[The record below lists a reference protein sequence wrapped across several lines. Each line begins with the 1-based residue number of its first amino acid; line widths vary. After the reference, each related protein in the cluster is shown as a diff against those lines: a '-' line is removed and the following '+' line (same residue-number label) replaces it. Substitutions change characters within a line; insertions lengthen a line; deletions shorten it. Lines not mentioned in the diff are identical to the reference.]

1 MSVLLSRTI
10 VSALY
15 ARFFALMA
23 KSIDTPVLIIWGKQ
37 GQIMNVKVSGKL
49 KNLLKNSVLP
59 IILEMVGYMPILDVE
74 QLTVQAYLKFL
85 KKVKS

>member
-1 MSVLLSRTI
+1 
-10 VSALY
+10 
-15 ARFFALMA
+15 MA

-59 IILEMVGYMPILDVE
+59 IILERVGYMPILDVE

>member
-23 KSIDTPVLIIWGKQ
+23 KFIDTPVLIIWGKQ

-59 IILEMVGYMPILDVE
+59 IILEGDICQSWM
-74 QLTVQAYLKFL
+74 Q
-85 KKVKS
+85 SN